1 MATKFQAST
10 TQILE
15 NPTLEQRWR
24 RVLLTGLPIGL
35 FALIFGWLLEKTQ
48 GNLSPFDNL
57 GYPFLGI
64 VALLLW
70 YIGAFQVRFLSS
82 ALLGTIASVGLYFVG
97 KTIYLLFVLSP
108 TSDIQNELTNMFCW
122 TPVFYLLCFLVTGK
136 HGGKRLAIHFTL
148 SYVWIALI
156 YAYAHHMQ
164 LTKTNLDLLG
174 NLSQLNLSHFVQLIM
189 GYSFTALKNHY
200 NDSQNRLEVLG
211 RSVHTDTLTGLPNR
225 LCFQS
230 TLENVLQEAQS
241 KGSRVAVFFIDIDRF
256 KLINDTLGHSAG
268 DKLLEIIAQR
278 LKLAIRSED
287 FVARISGDEF
297 VVISKDLE
305 KTNLIPLIAQRLLDV
320 FSAPFEIYG
329 HVLNVSASIGSSVF
343 PDDAYEA
350 DMLLRHADSAMY
362 SIKKQGKNGFMTYQ
376 QTDASLERRW
386 QLEKDLKIALDEGQF
401 KLYYQPI
408 YNLHNGDL
416 VKLEALV
423 RWVHPVQGVVS
434 PAEFISVAEESG
446 QILVLGTWV
455 IDEACRQAKSWNL
468 QHVKVAVNVS
478 ALQFAHPNFV
488 ITVMNALKESNLSG
502 YALELELTESI
513 VMGHPE
519 DVKQTMLDLKD
530 LGIQLAIDDFGT
542 GYSSLAYLRDLPIDT
557 VKIDK
562 TFIQDLDAKAE
573 DEPFSHALVESIT
586 GLAKRLHLQVVAE
599 GVENEAQCILL
610 RRLGCQLGQGYHFSK
625 PIPSEDVEVLL
636 RHMLHRPTLM
646 ALPKVSNSEK
656 LMRY

>member
-1 MATKFQAST
+1 MNTKFPASV
-10 TQILE
+10 TQVVDSS
-15 NPTLEQRWR
+15 TLEQSWR
-24 RVLLTGLPIGL
+24 RVLLAGLPIGL
-35 FALIFGWLLEKTQ
+35 LALGLGWFLEKT
-48 GNLSPFDNL
+48 GGYLSPYDHFS
-57 GYPFLGI
+57 YPFLGVVI
-64 VALLLW
+64 LLLW
-70 YIGAFQVRFLSS
+70 YVTTFHTHHIASV
-82 ALLGTIASVGLYFVG
+82 LLGTTASLGLYFIG
-97 KTIYLLFVLSP
+97 KLIYLLFVLPISP
-108 TSDIQNELTNMFCW
+108 NTQTELANMFCW
-122 TPVFYLLCFLVTGK
+122 TPVIYLLCFLVSGRR
-136 HGGKRLAIHFTL
+136 GGKRLAFHFTL
-148 SYVWIALI
+148 SYAWVSLI
-156 YAYAHHMQ
+156 YTYTQWNASHTTFDILSNLMQ
-164 LTKTNLDLLG
+164 I
-174 NLSQLNLSHFVQLIM
+174 NLSHFIQLIM

-200 NDSQNRLEVLG
+200 SDSQNRLELLD

-225 LCFQS
+225 LFFQT
-230 TLENVLQEAQS
+230 TLEHVLTEAQN

-256 KLINDTLGHSAG
+256 KLINDTLGHPAG

-297 VVISKDLE
+297 VVISKNLE
-305 KTNLIPLIAQRLLDV
+305 KANLIPIIAQRLLEV
-320 FSAPFEIYG
+320 FATPFEIYG
-329 HVLNVSASIGSSVF
+329 QILNISASIGSSVF

-386 QLEKDLKIALDEGQF
+386 QLEKDLKIALEEGQF

-423 RWVHPVQGVVS
+423 RWVHPVQGIVS

-446 QILVLGTWV
+446 QILALGTWV
-455 IDEACRQAKSWNL
+455 IDEACRQAKAWNL
-468 QHVKVAVNVS
+468 QNLKLAVNVS

-488 ITVMNALKESNLSG
+488 ITVMNALKESGISG
-502 YALELELTESI
+502 YTLEFELTESI
-513 VMGHPE
+513 VMGRPD
-519 DVKQTMLDLKD
+519 DVKRTMLDLKD

-562 TFIQDLDAKAE
+562 TFIQDLDAKSE

-586 GLAKRLHLQVVAE
+586 GLAKRLKLQVVAE
-599 GVENEAQCILL
+599 GVENEAQCVLL

-625 PIPSEDVEVLL
+625 PIPSEDIEVLL
-636 RHMLHRPTLM
+636 GHMLHRPTLM
-646 ALPKVSNSEK
+646 ALTTIRDPEK
-656 LMRY
+656 LIRN